1 MRIRARTVAVACAV
15 VLVMTGCV
23 SAGAVSKKLEVGMTE
38 PQVNA
43 LVGSEPQSVS
53 VTTCGTNAPS
63 GPWQCKVYQYKSAWN
78 GLTTLLIH
86 FQQGADGIWHV
97 NDWNAY

>member
-53 VTTCGTNAPS
+53 VTTCGGNTPH
-63 GPWQCKVYQYKSAWN
+63 PWQCKEYQYKSAWN
-78 GLTTLLIH
+78 GLLTMMI
-86 FQQGADGIWHV
+86 FFEQGPDGTWRV
-97 NDWNAY
+97 NSWNTF